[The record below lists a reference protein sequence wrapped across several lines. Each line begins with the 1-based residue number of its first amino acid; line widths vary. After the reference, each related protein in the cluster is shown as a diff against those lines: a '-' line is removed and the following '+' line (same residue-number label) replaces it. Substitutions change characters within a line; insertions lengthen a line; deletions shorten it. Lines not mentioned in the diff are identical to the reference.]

1 MGTLK
6 LSAHATQE
14 NTRNENQIN
23 QTKPE
28 IMKYLCRLS
37 KTKVR
42 GEVVRGR
49 GDLAYPTGQIGMG
62 ADLGGHIRC
71 GVAVQIGLHKDASR
85 QGGDLRQQRQSSA
98 ASITL
103 GQSKKRRSSRRR

>member
-28 IMKYLCRLS
+28 IMKYLCRIS

-42 GEVVRGR
+42 GEG

-71 GVAVQIGLHKDASR
+71 GIAVQIGLHKDASR
-85 QGGDLRQQRQSSA
+85 RQGGDLRQQGQSSA

-103 GQSKKRRSSRRR
+103 GQSKKRRRRRRRRR

>member
-28 IMKYLCRLS
+28 IMKYLCRIS
-37 KTKVR
+37 KTQVR
-42 GEVVRGR
+42 AEVGR

-62 ADLGGHIRC
+62 TDLGGHIRC
-71 GVAVQIGLHKDASR
+71 GIAVQIRLHKDASRR
-85 QGGDLRQQRQSSA
+85 QGGDLRQQGQSSA
-98 ASITL
+98 ANITL
-103 GQSKKRRSSRRR
+103 GQSKKRR